1 MHTVDAGQFITGRIS
16 ASEEL
21 NIRPTTV
28 RNKLNQ
34 LKEKKYIQLHTTN
47 KFTIVTIKN
56 WQTYQVEVSDN
67 SKSDESLD
75 NRTEKFT
82 QEVSKFTEY
91 DQNMLNDFIDYWTEP
106 NKSKTKMRFEMQKTW
121 SLSRRLS
128 TWSKRSYKKTPVSG
142 KKPTSKI
149 AEGIDKWQK
158 ARQMIQQQNQN
169 KNG

>member
-1 MHTVDAGQFITGRIS
+1 M
-16 ASEEL
+16 
-21 NIRPTTV
+21 
-28 RNKLNQ
+28 
-34 LKEKKYIQLHTTN
+34 
-47 KFTIVTIKN
+47 TIKN
-56 WQTYQVEVSDN
+56 WQTYQVEVPDN

-128 TWSKRSYKKTPVSG
+128 TWSKRSFKKTPLPGNS
-142 KKPTSKI
+142 KKPKSKI